1 MVTAENTSSIILNI
15 QGISHRF
22 KEEIFWSLY
31 MGIIYKI
38 LCKETNKSYIGKTIQ
53 QLKTRLKQHKEP
65 RSYCRALSEAIK
77 NHGWDNFEV
86 SVVWEGENQMLGEME
101 KKYISEH
108 DTLEPNG
115 YNIREGGGRSE
126 KVSDLSRKLMIEKQR
141 EISRRRNGLLGGV
154 FPNKSRKDG
163 SITSWYF
170 KVTVNNTSY
179 VVGSLK
185 TRGEAEEIQKL
196 YNENPDTFQ
205 FQSPKRAGNGKGGIY
220 FDKSRGKWQVM
231 VKNKFLGRFDSK
243 EKAEAVLKEYSKD
256 PENFEKPKADV
267 KYGHIYNCRDRW
279 ALRYR
284 GKHIGMYDTKKSAE
298 KMIEYLN
305 VRVKTKKDTQ
315 KVLDDYIELKRVFTT
330 WKTHCKNSLA
340 ENRTPIDALTVHKLN
355 H

>member
-1 MVTAENTSSIILNI
+1 
-15 QGISHRF
+15 
-22 KEEIFWSLY
+22 

-86 SVVWEGENQMLGEME
+86 SVIWEGENHLLGEME

-126 KVSDLSRKLMIEKQR
+126 KVSDLSRKLMVEKQR

-170 KVTVNNTSY
+170 KVTVNYKPYTI
-179 VVGSLK
+179 GSLK
-185 TRGEAEEIQKL
+185 TKEEADEIQKL

-205 FQSPKRAGNGKGGIY
+205 FPSPKRAGNGKGSGIY
-220 FDKSRGKWQVM
+220 VNKNRGKWMVM

-243 EKAEAVLKEYSKD
+243 EKAEAILKEYSKD
-256 PENFEKPKADV
+256 PENFVKPKGDV
-267 KYGHIYNCRDRW
+267 SPRNYTGNLYNHGDKW

-284 GKHIGMYDTKKSAE
+284 GKHIGMYDTKESAE

-305 VRVKTKKDTQ
+305 VRVKAKEEMQ
-315 KVLDDYIELKRVFTT
+315 KVLDDYKELLRVFTT
-330 WKTHCKNSLA
+330 WKTYRKNSNVECALA
-340 ENRTPIDALTVHKLN
+340 EDRTPIYRYQSVNYKS
-355 H
+355 